1 MKENIKKLKDIAC
14 QRVTQVRFR
23 GLSQNEKARLNHELK
38 IIEQT
43 GTARQFSD
51 IIATAD
57 KAAEQGGFYAIGAAN
72 CSFLLYCAG
81 ATTINPLSINSPFE
95 RYINPLTANSDFKPY
110 YEISRITFA
119 APPESE
125 DIYLDEA
132 IYKRAKDAQLI
143 NSMLMEISKNYPPAD
158 NYQFVKEALEDS
170 DGIIIWQE
178 QIIELLHRMGGFSYA
193 EADIIRRD
201 GAKGLWK
208 NTEWYSPR
216 RKRFSDHAAYCGYD
230 LRFADRYFRYIF
242 EANMYARLK
251 AAVAAQVLFE

>member
-1 MKENIKKLKDIAC
+1 MKDDIRKLKDIAC
-14 QRVTQVRFR
+14 QRVARVRFR
-23 GLSQNEKARLNHELK
+23 GLSQSERARLSHELK

-43 GTARQFSD
+43 DTASQFLD

-57 KAAEQGGFYAIGAAN
+57 NAAEQGDFYAIGAAN

-81 ATTINPLSINSPFE
+81 ATTINPLSINLPFE
-95 RYINPLTANSDFKPY
+95 RYINPLARNKDYKLY
-110 YEISRITFA
+110 YEISRIRFA
-119 APPESE
+119 AKPQPE

-132 IYKRAKDAQLI
+132 IYKRARRAQLI
-143 NSMLMEISKNYPPAD
+143 DPTLEEISKNYPPSV

-178 QIIELLHRMGGFSYA
+178 QVMELLHRMGGFSYA
-193 EADIIRRD
+193 EADILRRD
-201 GAKGLWK
+201 GAKGRWK

-216 RKRFSDHAAYCGYD
+216 RKKFSDHAICCGYD
-230 LRFADRYFRYIF
+230 FRFADRYFRYIF

-251 AAVAAQVLFE
+251 CAVAAQVLFE